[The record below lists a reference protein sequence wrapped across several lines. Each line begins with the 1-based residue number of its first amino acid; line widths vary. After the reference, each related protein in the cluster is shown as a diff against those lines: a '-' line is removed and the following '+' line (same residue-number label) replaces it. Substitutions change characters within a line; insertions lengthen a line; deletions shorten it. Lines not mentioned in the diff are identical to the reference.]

1 MKGLIDFFSSLT
13 GIFILFLAVGFSLD
27 VNGDSPDVPILSLTL
42 FILGLLMMQGPRA
55 WFLDNTGVRPHRGLL
70 LLLLLLAFGYGP
82 TSSFDSDRVDPAY
95 ERELSAYKQ
104 ALLAYE
110 QTLLDELKTIPT
122 AKFRENLVRYEVL
135 VELSPSNQKYID
147 KVAFYAAK
155 IEGSIVPRDVPILSA
170 YHNKVRAELKYERDR
185 ELSECQRER
194 ELSECQREQELS
206 GYRREREMSARQQA
220 LLAQLKTIPPFNYRE
235 RLIRYE
241 ELAALRPFNLNYPD
255 KVAFYAAKIEESTGQ
270 NNVSTFRPNI
280 PKKPKPPKPPKQ
292 TLGVFSYLCLFM
304 FGWVFMKLISH
315 SGRSSIKDKV
325 VLKGAEVNLRDD
337 EPPKANEQEVDGFA
351 LPKEFIVFD
360 LETTGLSPHDCEII
374 EIGAIKVNRDSGEH
388 ITFQALVK
396 PSSPI
401 PSKITHM
408 TGITQKMI
416 KKDGENIKT
425 VIPEFLDFIGDLRLV
440 AYNAR
445 FDMGFIRA
453 ATAKQG
459 LKIKNPHSCALK
471 MARRA
476 WPDLESYKLVDVA
489 ERGGLSAKGNHRALK
504 DAELTMTVY
513 AAAAETL
520 ESLS

>member
-1 MKGLIDFFSSLT
+1 MKWLINFVSWIT
-13 GIFILFLAVGFSLD
+13 G
-27 VNGDSPDVPILSLTL
+27 L
-42 FILGLLMMQGPRA
+42 FILLMSFGPLLSDDMSGVNSIISVITMVGLALLMIPPSRE
-55 WFLDNTGVRPHRGLL
+55 WFLDNVGISPHRGLL
-70 LLLLLLAFGYGP
+70 LLFFMAIVSGLPSTESYE
-82 TSSFDSDRVDPAY
+82 VDPEY

-104 ALLAYE
+104 TLLA
-110 QTLLDELKTIPT
+110 ELKAIPT
-122 AKFRENLVRYEVL
+122 TKYRENLIRYEAL

-147 KVAFYAAK
+147 KVAFY
-155 IEGSIVPRDVPILSA
+155 V
-170 YHNKVRAELKYERDR
+170 
-185 ELSECQRER
+185 
-194 ELSECQREQELS
+194 
-206 GYRREREMSARQQA
+206 
-220 LLAQLKTIPPFNYRE
+220 T
-235 RLIRYE
+235 
-241 ELAALRPFNLNYPD
+241 
-255 KVAFYAAKIEESTGQ
+255 KIEESTGQ
-270 NNVSTFRPNI
+270 TDVPTLQSNL
-280 PKKPKPPKPPKQ
+280 PKKPKQSKSSKQ
-292 TLGVFSYLCLFM
+292 TLGVISALFLAM
-304 FGWVFMKLISH
+304 FLWVFIKLMSH
-315 SGRSSIKDKV
+315 DRNSHIKDKV
-325 VLKGAEVNLRDD
+325 VQDATEVDLQDD
-337 EPPKANEQEVDGFA
+337 EPPEADVVKDKKPANEQEVDGFA
-351 LPKEFIVFD
+351 LPEEFIVFD

-396 PSSPI
+396 PSIPI
-401 PSKITHM
+401 PSKITHI

-416 KKDGENIKT
+416 NKDGEDIKT

-445 FDMGFIRA
+445 FDMGFINA
-453 ATAKQG
+453 AIAKQG